1 MGNSTMGKRPRFST
15 SEQIKQII
23 GTQMYQCGD
32 EFTVAEMLATCNKV
46 TCTQRMNAL
55 MQEMFSIGLV
65 DKVKEGVIVRFK
77 KPMASLLRQRWVS
90 ETAQNLC
97 AGDTSGTLTGE
108 AARASF
114 LRARALAATGQEACG
129 NSL

>member
-1 MGNSTMGKRPRFST
+1 MGKRPRFST

-23 GTQMYQCGD
+23 GTQMYECGD
-32 EFTVAEMLATCNKV
+32 EFTVAEMLDKCSKV

-55 MQEMFSIGLV
+55 MQEMVSIGLV
-65 DKVKEGVIVRFK
+65 DKVREGAVVKFK
-77 KPMASLLRQRWVS
+77 KPMASLLRKRWVS

-97 AGDTSGTLTGE
+97 AGDTTGTLTGE

-114 LRARALAATGQEACG
+114 LRARALTATGQEACG